1 MESLWLNIH
10 ILVLKYQFKGSTPNP
25 AFNNFQR
32 QLELVAR
39 PESQLNIDI
48 GSSFIWND
56 YLTAGN
62 YFAYPGSY
70 TTVDNS
76 RIYNCAT
83 VIVQPLST
91 SSPFIS
97 RKQVHGPYWY
107 SKIQVKNWGKVH
119 DNIWIRKIV
128 CLQFWCT
135 KEFSAKATNVCIIQ
149 IPSGWSSYILCCG
162 FSKN

>member
-1 MESLWLNIH
+1 MYTKIFF
-10 ILVLKYQFKGSTPNP
+10 QFKGSTPNP

-32 QLELVAR
+32 HIESVAR

-56 YLTAGN
+56 YLPTPGN

-70 TTVDNS
+70 TAADNS

-91 SSPFIS
+91 ASPFIS
-97 RKQVHGPYWY
+97 RQQVLAVRAHLHYDSSTPVNFLRQGQ
-107 SKIQVKNWGKVH
+107 SFTNH
-119 DNIWIRKIV
+119 RKTEV
-128 CLQFWCT
+128 
-135 KEFSAKATNVCIIQ
+135 
-149 IPSGWSSYILCCG
+149 P
-162 FSKN
+162 